1 MGGAASQPN
10 LEALSAEALADLV
23 ATVGEEYAG
32 YKDAFVANAVTG
44 AVFAALD
51 DAGLAAKLAELG
63 VANAA
68 HVDALMDAIKR
79 LKPASLAEFEGM
91 PETQY
96 FKVIHSAIRWQKPNV
111 ADLLTHPGTVECLD
125 AQTGNTPIHIAAQNG
140 YTDVVRV
147 LIERGCNVNVKN
159 NKGNMPMHMAMA
171 YDYFEAVDAL
181 LAAGADPSIANEG
194 GFAAETGLEGNKSFA
209 FKVWCLHSTHHPRVD
224 MPHLLHPPG
233 ADAGYGRA
241 FLDGGVRNV
250 RGEEGPSHLF
260 PPRHPTPIRPPLGS
274 HNHPF
279 SSHPVA
285 QDTLEKSAFVALC
298 LKRKKELGAAWP
310 DRCVTPHVPL
320 RPCVLCFGSPSRCSF
335 PPHGQRQG
343 PHDGG
348 DGDAAGQVS
357 KEGHNSYHAFVHSI
371 RWTVKL
377 SLISLVRQLV
387 DSIVV
392 DIGVVVLLI

>member
-1 MGGAASQPN
+1 MKIMGGAATQPN

-23 ATVGEEYAG
+23 ASVGEEYAG
-32 YKDAFVANAVTG
+32 YKDAFIANAVTG
-44 AVFAALD
+44 AVCAALD

-140 YTDVVRV
+140 YTDIVRV
-147 LIERGCNVNVKN
+147 LIERGCNVNAKN
-159 NKGNMPMHMAMA
+159 NKGNTAMHMAMA

-209 FKVWCLHSTHHPRVD
+209 MKVWRLHSTHHLRVD
-224 MPHLLHPPG
+224 VSHLLF
-233 ADAGYGRA
+233 A
-241 FLDGGVRNV
+241 
-250 RGEEGPSHLF
+250 
-260 PPRHPTPIRPPLGS
+260 PTPPTHQALMLATDEPSLMAAFEMCAEKKVRHTSISSSFPHTGS
-274 HNHPF
+274 YNHPF
-279 SSHPVA
+279 SSHPAA
-285 QDTLEKSAFVALC
+285 QDTLEKSAFVAQC

-310 DRCVTPHVPL
+310 DRYVTPHTPL
-320 RPCVLCFGSPSRCSF
+320 RPCNYDSPSRYLF
-335 PPHGQRQG
+335 PRNVPPTQW
-343 PHDGG
+343 
-348 DGDAAGQVS
+348 AAPRP
-357 KEGHNSYHAFVHSI
+357 A
-371 RWTVKL
+371 
-377 SLISLVRQLV
+377 
-387 DSIVV
+387 
-392 DIGVVVLLI
+392 